1 MPMNKLIAT
10 TDRILARFDALY
22 VSLCS
27 IESKLDRIAAKLD
40 DLQKGI
46 DSLVSMTK
54 ATIWLIVGGFS
65 SMLALETLAIALH
78 WI

>member
-1 MPMNKLIAT
+1 LPTNNRIAIT
-10 TDRILARFDALY
+10 RSFDALY
-22 VSLCS
+22 GRLCS
-27 IESKLDRIAAKLD
+27 LESKLDRIAATLD
-40 DLQKGI
+40 ELRRSI

-65 SMLALETLAIALH
+65 SMIALETVAITLH